1 MTARWPARVA
11 LVAALA
17 APLLAATAP
26 DAEAV
31 RKPTPVCKTA
41 SVYHAPGRAWIS
53 ARPVAPLRKR
63 PCRVLRPLVW
73 TVTR

>member
-1 MTARWPARVA
+1 MTTWPARIA

-17 APLLAATAP
+17 APLLAIPGTA
-26 DAEAV
+26 DAAP
-31 RKPTPVCKTA
+31 RKYPRCVT
-41 SVYHAPGRAWIS
+41 SVYQAPGRAWIS

-63 PCRVLRPLVW
+63 PCRVLRPHVW